1 MGVGFSSDSQ
11 PEAELKMPGH
21 IKLVKGAVDPDP
33 TDFLWPT
40 MDMKKEDQAKP
51 YDPKA
56 SVWIM
61 DAKTHGYKEGL
72 LESGDISTLGA
83 EGADLSAKM
92 TVAVGHEKFTLKAG
106 EVGRVNPPKFEKCED
121 MVNLTY
127 LNDASVFWNLKTRYQ
142 AKLIH
147 TYSGL
152 FVVVVNPY
160 KRYPLYTHRVCKIYL
175 GKRRN
180 ECPPHLWAIAEGAY
194 RNMLQNHK
202 NNAMLITGES
212 GAGKTENTKKVIT
225 YLAMVATGAGGAKKE
240 TKKVSL
246 EDQIVATNPILES
259 YGNAKTARND
269 NSSRFG
275 KFIRIH
281 FTTSG
286 KLCGCDIVSYLL
298 EKSRITEQQ
307 EVERSYHIFYQ
318 LLQPYGDG
326 ICEGG
331 LRAKCFVSSD
341 IYDYV
346 YVSQGKTK
354 VDSID
359 DDEELLY
366 TEDAFNVLG
375 FSAEEKFSCYVLTA
389 SVMTCDGIVYE
400 TKGRDDQ
407 AELASVAPETFPG
420 KAAAGFGCPALALFK
435 AFCKPRIK
443 VGTEWVTKGQTCEQ
457 ATMATGGIARAIFD
471 RIFKQHHR
479 ERELT
484 RSIYM
489 NDLLPKELQEKA
501 REKVVW
507 EIPLDADKG
516 RPNFRCVVTGRARGV
531 YRDFRVSRFIF
542 RQEADYNRVS
552 GVQRAHWTHNTKI
565 QP

>member
-1 MGVGFSSDSQ
+1 
-11 PEAELKMPGH
+11 MPGH

-33 TDFLWPT
+33 TEFLWPS
-40 MDMKKEDQAKP
+40 MDMKKEDQNKP
-51 YDPKA
+51 YDPKK

-72 LESGDISTLGA
+72 LESGEISQLGM
-83 EGADLSAKM
+83 EGADLSVKM

-106 EVGRVNPPKFEKCED
+106 EIGRVNPPKFEKCED

-194 RNMLQNHK
+194 RNMLQNK
-202 NNAMLITGES
+202 KDNAMLITGES

-225 YLAMVATGAGGAKKE
+225 YLAMVATGAGGAAKKD

-281 FTTSG
+281 FTSSG

-307 EVERSYHIFYQ
+307 EGERSYHIFYQ

-326 ICEGG
+326 N
-331 LRAKCFVSSD
+331 F
-341 IYDYV
+341 
-346 YVSQGKTK
+346 
-354 VDSID
+354 
-359 DDEELLY
+359 EL
-366 TEDAFNVLG
+366 
-375 FSAEEKFSCYVLTA
+375 
-389 SVMTCDGIVYE
+389 
-400 TKGRDDQ
+400 
-407 AELASVAPETFPG
+407 
-420 KAAAGFGCPALALFK
+420 
-435 AFCKPRIK
+435 
-443 VGTEWVTKGQTCEQ
+443 
-457 ATMATGGIARAIFD
+457 
-471 RIFKQHHR
+471 
-479 ERELT
+479 
-484 RSIYM
+484 
-489 NDLLPKELQEKA
+489 
-501 REKVVW
+501 
-507 EIPLDADKG
+507 
-516 RPNFRCVVTGRARGV
+516 
-531 YRDFRVSRFIF
+531 
-542 RQEADYNRVS
+542 
-552 GVQRAHWTHNTKI
+552 
-565 QP
+565 